1 MPGSLSVAGA
11 VLAEGSRLN
20 RSTSDSAAVVWL
32 DLHDPFSPTGAVP
45 GYRRGQT
52 GSQRLRRCL
61 ARCDT
66 EVTAESADRNMRG
79 VAASESRLVA
89 ALASR

>member
-32 DLHDPFSPTGAVP
+32 DLQILIWPDLQIVTEEFVALHPLAVERRHGAAWLV
-45 GYRRGQT
+45 
-52 GSQRLRRCL
+52 
-61 ARCDT
+61 
-66 EVTAESADRNMRG
+66 VTLKSRG
-79 VAASESRLVA
+79 VR
-89 ALASR
+89 